1 MQSFAYKVK
10 SELCRQPVSRQ
21 CCARAEAYGV
31 LMFCNTF
38 TAVEVRIITEN
49 PEFAARLPRLFQRA
63 FGLKFDRRGGGAGE
77 ADLRHTDRSKLDRII
92 NQWATIPGRIW
103 CSM

>member
-31 LMFCNTF
+31 LLFCCLLYTS
-38 TAVEVRIITEN
+38 
-49 PEFAARLPRLFQRA
+49 PSPR
-63 FGLKFDRRGGGAGE
+63 D
-77 ADLRHTDRSKLDRII
+77 
-92 NQWATIPGRIW
+92 
-103 CSM
+103 

>member
-31 LMFCNTF
+31 LLFCNTF
-38 TAVEVRIITEN
+38 SLSLIHI
-49 PEFAARLPRLFQRA
+49 
-63 FGLKFDRRGGGAGE
+63 
-77 ADLRHTDRSKLDRII
+77 
-92 NQWATIPGRIW
+92 
-103 CSM
+103 

>member
-31 LMFCNTF
+31 LLFCNTF
-38 TAVEVRIITEN
+38 SDRKST
-49 PEFAARLPRLFQRA
+49 RLNSSHIL
-63 FGLKFDRRGGGAGE
+63 
-77 ADLRHTDRSKLDRII
+77 
-92 NQWATIPGRIW
+92 
-103 CSM
+103 

>member
-31 LMFCNTF
+31 LLFCNTF
-38 TAVEVRIITEN
+38 TAGSN
-49 PEFAARLPRLFQRA
+49 PARASLKSLIQDVSGIFLFCEISVKAIDGACPRVKIL
-63 FGLKFDRRGGGAGE
+63 DN
-77 ADLRHTDRSKLDRII
+77 SK
-92 NQWATIPGRIW
+92 N
-103 CSM
+103 